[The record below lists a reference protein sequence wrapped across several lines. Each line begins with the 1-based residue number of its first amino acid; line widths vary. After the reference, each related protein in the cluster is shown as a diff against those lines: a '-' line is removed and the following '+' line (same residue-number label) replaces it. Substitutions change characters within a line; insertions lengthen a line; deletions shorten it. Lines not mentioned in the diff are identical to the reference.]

1 MLLKTQ
7 IVTVKLYHQ
16 RRRRRTDEN
25 VDREA
30 LLEERKF
37 TRRIFILNAF
47 DFLVEMPA
55 IICLSLVHR
64 YGDINESFVS
74 SESNEAAIATLAF
87 LITYILA
94 SLSHVSLLFVNICTS
109 ETFHVEFKK
118 YYLVDNTFEKIY
130 GEELRQNYA
139 IGGEVL

>member
-1 MLLKTQ
+1 L
-7 IVTVKLYHQ
+7 TVKLFHK
-16 RRRRRTDEN
+16 RRIKQDEN
-25 VDREA
+25 ASREA
-30 LLEERKF
+30 LLEEKKL
-37 TRRIFILNAF
+37 TRRIFILNVF
-47 DFLVEMPA
+47 DFLVEVPA

-64 YGDINESFVS
+64 YGDINESFIS
-74 SESNEAAIATLAF
+74 TESNEAAIATLAF

-139 IGGEVL
+139 IGGEAL